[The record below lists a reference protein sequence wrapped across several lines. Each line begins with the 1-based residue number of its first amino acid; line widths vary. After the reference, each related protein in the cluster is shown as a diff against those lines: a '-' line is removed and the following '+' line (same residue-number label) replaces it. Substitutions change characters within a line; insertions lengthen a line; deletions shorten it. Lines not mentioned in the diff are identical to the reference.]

1 MNKTDI
7 LKKAC
12 FEEINKVKVLHLKGK
27 PYEMGYQH
35 GYLLAEKIDLMVNRT
50 LLATAAY
57 VAAQTGSDLNKAEEI
72 LWMGQKAA
80 EPFLPQEF
88 KEEMK
93 GIADGAKD
101 AGVNV
106 TLDQILL
113 WNTNYDQWCIYCH
126 PDYWQGENQVDNQLA
141 NKVEDKRGSQQ
152 NSIKPAGGGC
162 SSFSAWGEW
171 AGGDGKLIFGKNE
184 DNFNMPEQLPNRILV
199 VASPDNGI
207 GHAFLTYPGMIGLDG
222 GINADGLA
230 MMTQLNS
237 MQHES
242 MKGCGIAIFTRLL
255 LTHARKVEDAIRIF
269 QEHPRCAGI
278 AYHVA
283 DAKAKKAVVV
293 ETSSSNVCCRYPI
306 PDVKALWQTNHSN
319 CYPGWMGYSGYNMVA
334 DQVLVNQ
341 LKDISTIE
349 NWQNSLKEPY
359 NFYVQ
364 APSRFERYQQL
375 IHKYYGNI
383 TVENAIKI
391 LSDCYDPYTRLT
403 RDKFFP
409 SWTNNILC
417 TICALY
423 PDFSYKAKEPVG
435 PFKAHI
441 ANMWS
446 MVAYPET
453 GDFWLAI
460 NDFPA
465 QYGGYEHFNLK
476 ELLMRASVLTSI

>member
-1 MNKTDI
+1 MNKSEI

-12 FEEINKVKVLHLKGK
+12 FDEIKGIKVLRLKGK

-35 GYLLAEKIDLMVNRT
+35 GYLLADKIDLMVNRT

-57 VAAQTGSDLNKAEEI
+57 VAAQTGSDLDKAEEL

-80 EPFLPQEF
+80 EPFLPPEF

-101 AGVNV
+101 AGINV
-106 TLDQILL
+106 TLEQILL

-126 PDYWQGENQVDNQLA
+126 PDYWQGDDLDDSQKA
-141 NKVEDKRGSQQ
+141 NKIKNSKGLQQ
-152 NSIKPAGGGC
+152 KVTTIAGGGC
-162 SSFSAWGEW
+162 SSFCAWGEW
-171 AGGDGKLIFGKNE
+171 AGGNGKLIFGKNE
-184 DNFNMPEQLPNRILV
+184 DNFNMPAQLSNRILV
-199 VASPDNGI
+199 VASPDDGI

-237 MQHES
+237 MQYES

-255 LTHARKVEDAIRIF
+255 LTNARTVEDAIGIF
-269 QEHPRCAGI
+269 QNYPRCAGI

-283 DAKAKKAVVV
+283 DARAKKAVVV
-293 ETSSSNVCCRYPI
+293 ETSSRNVCCRYPMQDI
-306 PDVKALWQTNHSN
+306 EALWQTNHSN

-375 IHKYYGNI
+375 IHEYYGNI

-403 RDKFFP
+403 RGKFFP

-423 PDFSYKAKEPVG
+423 PDFSYEAKEPVG

-446 MVAYPET
+446 LVAYPET

-465 QYGGYEHFNLK
+465 QYGGYVHLNLI
-476 ELLMRASVLTSI
+476 ELLQFG